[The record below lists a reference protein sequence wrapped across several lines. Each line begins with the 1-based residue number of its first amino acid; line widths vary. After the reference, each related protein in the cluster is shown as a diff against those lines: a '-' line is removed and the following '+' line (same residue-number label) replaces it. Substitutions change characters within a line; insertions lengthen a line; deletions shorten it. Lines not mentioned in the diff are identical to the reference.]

1 MTGTAQEQQKVLEE
15 FKTNDKELKQF
26 YEMVKGYWQEQEQD
40 SYAYRYH
47 GSMLIFFHFPY

>member
-40 SYAYRYH
+40 SYAY
-47 GSMLIFFHFPY
+47 